1 MQQGQLSCR
10 GAAIFHGVQG
20 ESASGERCRLL
31 SLSDGSNQSFHWQT
45 ESSTG
50 RTAAD
55 AKFVLNR
62 IKKNISRAQK
72 DAYPYLREAEVLLL
86 TLLEAGSGKLLT
98 SRNHVLHWIKVM
110 NRKSI
115 TPHLFYS
122 IPIKFI
128 INISGGFPKYHLIL
142 NTRVKIMELFKK
154 RLKHKLQSSAQ
165 DESLDKLMM
174 PNKCGQSSPS
184 ASESSV
190 SWVCHI

>member
-1 MQQGQLSCR
+1 
-10 GAAIFHGVQG
+10 
-20 ESASGERCRLL
+20 
-31 SLSDGSNQSFHWQT
+31 
-45 ESSTG
+45 
-50 RTAAD
+50 
-55 AKFVLNR
+55 
-62 IKKNISRAQK
+62 
-72 DAYPYLREAEVLLL
+72 
-86 TLLEAGSGKLLT
+86 
-98 SRNHVLHWIKVM
+98 M

-142 NTRVKIMELFKK
+142 NTVNTCVKIMELFKK

-174 PNKCGQSSPS
+174 PNKCGQLFPS

-190 SWVCHI
+190 S

>member
-1 MQQGQLSCR
+1 
-10 GAAIFHGVQG
+10 
-20 ESASGERCRLL
+20 
-31 SLSDGSNQSFHWQT
+31 
-45 ESSTG
+45 
-50 RTAAD
+50 
-55 AKFVLNR
+55 
-62 IKKNISRAQK
+62 
-72 DAYPYLREAEVLLL
+72 
-86 TLLEAGSGKLLT
+86 
-98 SRNHVLHWIKVM
+98 M

-174 PNKCGQSSPS
+174 PNKCGQLFPS

-190 SWVCHI
+190 S